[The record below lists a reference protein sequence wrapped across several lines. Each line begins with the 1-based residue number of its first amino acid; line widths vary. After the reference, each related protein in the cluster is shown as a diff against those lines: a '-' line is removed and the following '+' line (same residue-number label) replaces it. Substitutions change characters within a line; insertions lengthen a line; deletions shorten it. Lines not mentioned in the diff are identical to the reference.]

1 MELTVCE
8 HQPVHRGGMTV
19 LDSSHSITD
28 DHILAGVLTADPVG
42 SASCFVGDGS
52 MSQARLFGYAV
63 QFIRI
68 QLLADPK
75 ITNKKKIKKLTM
87 SVTENRPVGTG
98 TGGTTSNS
106 TKT

>member
-28 DHILAGVLTADPVG
+28 DPILAGVWTADPVG

-75 ITNKKKIKKLTM
+75 ITNKKNKKKMTM
-87 SVTENRPVGTG
+87 SVTENRPVPVPVVLC
-98 TGGTTSNS
+98 TSNS